1 MTHCTSVRNCSRS
14 QFRLFRMG
22 ILSSLYKIARIAN
35 DVSVLASGNPKRV
48 GKRVVNK
55 AIGRSAVKLLY
66 LR

>member
-1 MTHCTSVRNCSRS
+1 V
-14 QFRLFRMG
+14 
-22 ILSSLYKIARIAN
+22 SSLYKVARIAN
-35 DVSVLASGNPKRV
+35 DVSALASGNPKRI

>member
-1 MTHCTSVRNCSRS
+1 
-14 QFRLFRMG
+14 MG

>member
-1 MTHCTSVRNCSRS
+1 MSIV
-14 QFRLFRMG
+14 
-22 ILSSLYKIARIAN
+22 SSLYKIAHIAN
-35 DVSVLASGNPKRV
+35 DVRVLASGNPKRV